1 MPRMMPRWIGLM
13 IMVCGAAVLAQ
24 SDAVGPAVGDKFADD
39 LRARDQKDQDRTLA
53 ELMGKNGSVV
63 FFVRSVDWC
72 PYCQRQVV
80 EVNER
85 LDDFQALGLSVVSV
99 SVDDVEEVAEFA
111 ELHSIRYTMLA
122 DPAGAINESL
132 GIRDHQYPVG
142 TDAFGVPRPVLYV
155 VDPDNTIRLRYME
168 PTYKTRPDLDSV
180 LRDAAALGFVQD

>member
-1 MPRMMPRWIGLM
+1 MSRMIPKWIGLM
-13 IMVCGAAVLAQ
+13 IMTCGAAVLAQ
-24 SDAVGPAVGDKFADD
+24 SDAVGPSVGDEFTDE
-39 LRARDQKDQDRTLA
+39 LRARDQMDQDRSLA
-53 ELMGKNGSVV
+53 ELMGQNGSVV

-85 LDDFQALGLSVVSV
+85 LDEFQALGLSVVSV

-111 ELHSIRYTMLA
+111 DLHSIRYTMLA

-168 PTYKTRPDLDSV
+168 PTYRTRPDLDSV
-180 LRDAAALGFVQD
+180 LRDAAALGFVPD